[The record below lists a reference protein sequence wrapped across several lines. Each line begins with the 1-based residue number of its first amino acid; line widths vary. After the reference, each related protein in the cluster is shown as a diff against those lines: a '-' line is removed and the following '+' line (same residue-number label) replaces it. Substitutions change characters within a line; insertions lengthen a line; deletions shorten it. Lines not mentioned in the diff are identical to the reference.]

1 MKKLVRMS
9 LLLTFLLTLTV
20 GVLQAQGDDHGFI
33 QGRVYKD
40 VNGDGH
46 CVNTGIAGEE
56 PVPNVNV
63 QFTNSD
69 GNVVITH
76 YSGPEGIFG
85 LVRAGFSWW
94 EVTVLPPTGWVVT
107 SEPTIYVPVFE
118 DSLSHDDVNF
128 CLSEGA
134 PARVVALLPESGAA
148 ANSGL
153 TIAALTGLVLLLGGV
168 GLEIRRR
175 LI

>member
-1 MKKLVRMS
+1 MKKSICITL
-9 LLLTFLLTLTV
+9 LLAFLLTFTA
-20 GVLQAQGDDHGFI
+20 GILQAQEEHGFI

-40 VNGDGH
+40 VNGDGK
-46 CVNTGIAGEE
+46 CVDTGIPGED
-56 PVPNVNV
+56 PIPNVNV
-63 QFTNSD
+63 QFTNSN
-69 GNVVITH
+69 GEVVITH

-94 EVTVLPPTGWVVT
+94 EVKILPPTGWVVT
-107 SEPTIYVPVFE
+107 SEPVIFVPVFE
-118 DSLSHDDVNF
+118 DSLAHDDVNF

-148 ANSGL
+148 GSSGL
-153 TIAALTGLVLLLGGV
+153 MLTAVFGFILLLAGV

-175 LI
+175 YT

>member
-1 MKKLVRMS
+1 MKKLIHVS

-20 GVLQAQGDDHGFI
+20 GAIQAQDDHGFI

-40 VNGDGH
+40 VNGDGL

-56 PVPNVNV
+56 PVPNIDVR
-63 QFTNSD
+63 FTNSD
-69 GNVVITH
+69 GDVVITH

-94 EVTVLPPTGWVVT
+94 EVTVLPPAGWVVT
-107 SEPTIYVPVFE
+107 SEPTIFVPVFE
-118 DSLSHDDVNF
+118 DSLAHDDVNF

-148 ANSGL
+148 TGSGL
-153 TIAALTGLVLLLGGV
+153 TIAAITGLVLLIAGV

-175 LI
+175 LA

>member
-1 MKKLVRMS
+1 MKKSISVG
-9 LLLTFLLTLTV
+9 LLLTLLLALTV
-20 GVLQAQGDDHGFI
+20 GILQAQEEHGFI
-33 QGRVYKD
+33 QGRIYKD
-40 VNGDGH
+40 VNGDGK
-46 CVNTGIAGEE
+46 CVGTGLAGEV
-56 PVPNVNV
+56 PLPNVNV
-63 QFTNSD
+63 QFTNSAGD
-69 GNVVITH
+69 VVITH

-107 SEPTIYVPVFE
+107 SEPTIFVPVFA

-148 ANSGL
+148 GNVGL
-153 TIAALTGLVLLLGGV
+153 MITAVSGLVLLVAGV

-175 LI
+175 LA

>member
-1 MKKLVRMS
+1 MKKSLRVS
-9 LLLTFLLTLTV
+9 LLLAFLLALTV
-20 GVLQAQGDDHGFI
+20 GILQAQEDHGFI

-40 VNGDGH
+40 VNGDGQ
-46 CVNTGIAGEE
+46 CVGTGIEGEE
-56 PVPNVNV
+56 PIPNVNI

-69 GNVVITH
+69 GDLTITH

-94 EVTVLPPTGWVVT
+94 EVKVLPPTGWYVT
-107 SEPTIYVPVFE
+107 SEPAIFVPVFE

-128 CLSEGA
+128 CLSEGS

-148 ANSGL
+148 NNSGL
-153 TIAALTGLVLLLGGV
+153 TITAVFGLILLLTGA

-175 LI
+175 YA